1 MAQNKEIYEERLK
14 QMQTQKKI
22 NRDTEAMI
30 VMLNREISEKKNE
43 NKRM

>member
-14 QMQTQKKI
+14 QMETQKKI